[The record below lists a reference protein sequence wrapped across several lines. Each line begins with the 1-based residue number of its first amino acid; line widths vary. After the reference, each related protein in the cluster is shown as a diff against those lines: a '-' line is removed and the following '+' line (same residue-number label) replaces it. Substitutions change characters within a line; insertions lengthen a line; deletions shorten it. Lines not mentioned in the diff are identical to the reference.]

1 MLSRLSNFGNLPRF
15 MRNRISSRLAGSSQ
29 QLAGGHEQPWYRS
42 RRFSIFSLA
51 FLISAAISLAYIYS
65 QPAVYRSS
73 ATLLTSAMTAIDR
86 ESSDADIQH
95 VAIQRQ
101 IFLGHEIAAET
112 VSRLKASPVGKF
124 LSQLTA
130 SDIQNLL
137 NVEPVSETNLVE
149 IVAEGTDPKFLPL
162 LINTWID
169 VYLDARA
176 EEVKKLTSNTQR
188 IVEDE
193 LEGLADKV
201 DSARVALETFRRNHD
216 ISSTQ
221 REENEAAARL
231 RGLNESLNKA
241 SEEEVKAKS
250 KLDSVRVAI
259 ARGKAVVPDDEKG
272 SLVDLETRLQN
283 LREKLAEFDKKFT
296 REYLNLQPDLK
307 SIPEQIKELEAA
319 VNSKRRYGQ
328 NVVLT
333 DAEMAYA
340 AAQQTT
346 SGIRAQLDAHKKQAS
361 AFTSKFAEHDAL
373 KTDLEGLETLYR
385 DAQERLVQVKTGRK
399 DKYPQVT
406 VINRAYESAKPVR
419 PDYSREALIA
429 VAGSLLLGLFSVWIF
444 EYLTQKK
451 EQQPSIAIFGVQN
464 YPEPAA
470 KLIDHPPH
478 TALGTAAGSLEQKT
492 TNTLSGPTVPPYR
505 ELSSH
510 QLRTLINASN
520 LKGQQLI
527 GLLLSGMNIDEAAS
541 LTPDQINLAA
551 GNINLRGASPRT
563 IPLSNSLKSLLMQSD
578 GRPVWSADDPGT
590 RIDLSAALVCAAV
603 DSGLPDSQEITAE
616 AIRHSYIAYLVRQGL
631 RLSDLEQI
639 VGDLGPSAI
648 SSYSAYSPPQQGRHI
663 HEIEL
668 IHPALINTI

>member
-1 MLSRLSNFGNLPRF
+1 M
-15 MRNRISSRLAGSSQ
+15 AD
-29 QLAGGHEQPWYRS
+29 GHEQPWYRS

-112 VSRLKASPVGKF
+112 VSRLKASPAGKF

-130 SDIQNLL
+130 PDIQNLL

-176 EEVKKLTSNTQR
+176 EEVKKLTSNTKR

-250 KLDSVRVAI
+250 KLDSIRVAI

-272 SLVDLETRLQN
+272 SLVDLETRLQD

-319 VNSKRRYGQ
+319 VNNKRRYGQ
-328 NVVLT
+328 NVVLA

-340 AAQQTT
+340 AAQQTA
-346 SGIRAQLDAHKKQAS
+346 SGIRAQLDSHKKQAF

-406 VINRAYESAKPVR
+406 VINRAYESIKPVR
-419 PDYSREALIA
+419 PDYNREALIA
-429 VAGSLLLGLFSVWIF
+429 IAGSLLLGLLSVWIF

-464 YPEPAA
+464 YPAPAA
-470 KLIDHPPH
+470 KLIDHPH

-492 TNTLSGPTVPPYR
+492 NNTLASPAAPPHR

-510 QLRTLINASN
+510 QLRALISASN
-520 LKGQQLI
+520 LKGKQLI

-541 LTPDQINLAA
+541 LTPDQINLPA
-551 GNINLRGASPRT
+551 GTINLGGVSPRI
-563 IPLSNSLKSLLMQSD
+563 IPLNNSLKFLFMQSD
-578 GRPVWSADDPGT
+578 GHPLWNADDPGT

-639 VGDLGPSAI
+639 VGYLEPSAI

-668 IHPALINTI
+668 VHPALINTI